1 MPRASGSIRFSA
13 HHLFVT
19 LDSCAAW
26 ALGEPGREL
35 YRRSLRRN
43 FPIDRLAAQDCE
55 GDARHLVGERHGDKL
70 EGLLVDQL
78 LRPHPQR
85 VGVRLAV
92 KQHRMRTHDKQFAQ
106 IAIAHLRK
114 APELRLAARRVLLG
128 RQAEKG
134 RELARAGETRRI
146 LNGRSGLEAK
156 SKLRGVLKEA
166 IDYHSSRA

>member
-78 LRPHPQR
+78 LRPYPQR
-85 VGVRLAV
+85 IGVRLAV

-106 IAIAHLRK
+106 IAICPSSK
-114 APELRLAARRVLLG
+114 C
-128 RQAEKG
+128 
-134 RELARAGETRRI
+134 ARALACRPMSSAWVSVREKRRI
-146 LNGRSGLEAK
+146 PVDRQNWTRPEWSPP
-156 SKLRGVLKEA
+156 SPR
-166 IDYHSSRA
+166 R